1 MAAKRPIV
9 VEGNTPGKPSN
20 KRQIEGKSRRS
31 LFDENKE
38 ESRDVKNVPFATKP
52 ENWTRNE
59 TSSLV
64 QYICLYWKDAWKNKW
79 PMTKDQEFWDSC
91 AKAANNVSGFQRT
104 GLFTLL
110 TSFLWSEIANWTKA
124 NKAMFHIFF

>member
-20 KRQIEGKSRRS
+20 KRQIEGKSRCS

-59 TSSLV
+59 TSGLV
-64 QYICLYWKDAWKNKW
+64 QYIYVYIGRMHGK
-79 PMTKDQEFWDSC
+79 T
-91 AKAANNVSGFQRT
+91 SGQ
-104 GLFTLL
+104 
-110 TSFLWSEIANWTKA
+110 
-124 NKAMFHIFF
+124 